1 MERRYVSGTL
11 YRVKPLCNAPY
22 TRCKNGNNINLLRGR
37 IMLKDE
43 KNNNFIKNQNSYN
56 KYKSIIDNDI
66 LKLYYQY
73 THLKNIYRQ
82 GWLTSLLGMEYEN
95 KVESVADHS
104 WSVTML
110 AMSIIEK
117 YNLDLD
123 MEKCMKLAM
132 VHELGEIYAGDFIP
146 NQVTKEQ
153 KHKLEERAVDELLNS
168 VEFDNDFKELWLE
181 YENKRSPEAD
191 FIKQVD
197 KLECILQAGS
207 YGLNSKYIK
216 GAESITLPCLKEIL
230 EDVYKITEDNELPL
244 CFREDNER

>member
-1 MERRYVSGTL
+1 
-11 YRVKPLCNAPY
+11 
-22 TRCKNGNNINLLRGR
+22 
-37 IMLKDE
+37 MLKDE
-43 KNNNFIKNQNSYN
+43 KNSNFVKNQNPYN
-56 KYKSIIDNDI
+56 KYKTIIINDI
-66 LKLYYQY
+66 LKLYYQF

-82 GWLTSLLGMEYEN
+82 GWLTSLLGMKYEN

-117 YNLDLD
+117 YDLD
-123 MEKCMKLAM
+123 FDIEKCMKLAM
-132 VHELGEIYAGDFIP
+132 IHELGEIYAGDFIP
-146 NQVTKEQ
+146 NQVTKEE

-168 VEFDNDFKELWLE
+168 IEFDNDFKELWLE
-181 YENKRSPEAD
+181 YENKKSPEAD

-216 GAESITLPCLKEIL
+216 GAESITLPYLKEIL
-230 EDVYKITEDNELPL
+230 EDVYKITQDNELPL

>member
-1 MERRYVSGTL
+1 MI
-11 YRVKPLCNAPY
+11 KDD
-22 TRCKNGNNINLLRGR
+22 KNS
-37 IMLKDE
+37 
-43 KNNNFIKNQNSYN
+43 NFVKNQNSYN
-56 KYKSIIDNDI
+56 KYKTIINNDI
-66 LKLYYQY
+66 LKLYYQF

-82 GWLTSLLGMEYEN
+82 GWLTSLLGMKYEN

-110 AMSIIEK
+110 SMSIIEK
-117 YNLDLD
+117 
-123 MEKCMKLAM
+123 CMKLSM
-132 VHELGEIYAGDFIP
+132 IHELGEIYAGDFIP
-146 NQVTKEQ
+146 NQVTKEE

-168 VEFDNDFKELWLE
+168 IEFDNDFKELWLE
-181 YENKRSPEAD
+181 YENNETPEAS

-230 EDVYKITEDNELPL
+230 EDVYKITQDNELPL
-244 CFREDNER
+244 CFREENKR